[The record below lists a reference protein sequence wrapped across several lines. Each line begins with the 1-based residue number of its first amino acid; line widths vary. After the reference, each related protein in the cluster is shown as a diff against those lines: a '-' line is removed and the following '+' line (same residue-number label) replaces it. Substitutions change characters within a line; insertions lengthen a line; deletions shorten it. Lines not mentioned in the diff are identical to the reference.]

1 MRRYLVV
8 AHQTLHSRELLKAM
22 NAKAAEEE
30 TAFYLLVPIH
40 HGEPGLTW
48 TEGHDR
54 AVARRRLGEAQ
65 LQMTAEGVI
74 VAGEVG
80 TDNPVDSVDEV
91 LRREG
96 ASSFAGIIV
105 STLPRNVSKWLKLD
119 VPSRIQ
125 RKTTLPVEHLIGHS
139 AVARRHARQRRA
151 AASHT
156 SAAGA
161 AN

>member
-8 AHQTLHSRELLKAM
+8 AHQTLASRELLKAM

-54 AVARRRLGEAQ
+54 AVARRRLDEAR
-65 LQMTAEGVI
+65 LRMTAEGMT

-80 TDNPVDSVDEV
+80 SDSPVDSVDEV

-96 ASSFAGIIV
+96 PGSFAGIIV

-125 RKTTLPVEHLIGHS
+125 RKTALPVEHLIGHS
-139 AVARRHARQRRA
+139 AATRRHARQRRG